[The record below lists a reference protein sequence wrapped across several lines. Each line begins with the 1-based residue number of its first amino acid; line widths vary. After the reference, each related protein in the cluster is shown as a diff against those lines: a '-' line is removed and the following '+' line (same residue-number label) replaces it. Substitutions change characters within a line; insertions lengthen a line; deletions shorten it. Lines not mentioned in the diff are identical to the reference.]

1 LTNLETT
8 TQTPSAMNVRKPST
22 TPEVVAD
29 YSCLAATSPLWHP
42 MEKRLY
48 WADAPRGR
56 LFRHTPSS
64 GTHELVHQGGGIAGL
79 TVQADGSLLL
89 FMDSGAVRV
98 WQESG
103 IRTIVEP
110 LTGEAGCRCGGV
122 IADPAGRV
130 LFTAVPASGRPG
142 SLYRLDTG
150 CTVVKLLDGIS
161 SPAGA
166 SFTPDGRALYL
177 TGHSGRA
184 ISLFEYEESTGA
196 VSNPQVFVTLPE
208 SLGAPRGLAVDAKG
222 FVWAAVQGGSCAVR
236 FSPAGREEQR
246 IYFPATL
253 VMGLAFGGEDQRDL
267 YVTTAGGDDK
277 KENGPGAGALYRV
290 RPGVRGTA
298 GLPSRVGL

>member
-1 LTNLETT
+1 
-8 TQTPSAMNVRKPST
+8 MKVRKPST

-29 YSCLAATSPLWHP
+29 YSCLAADSPLWHP
-42 MEKRLY
+42 LEKRLY

-64 GTHELVHQGGGIAGL
+64 RSHEQVHQGGSIAGL
-79 TVQADGSLLL
+79 TVQAEGSLLL

-98 WQESG
+98 WRESG
-103 IRTIVEP
+103 IRTIVES
-110 LTGEAGCRCGGV
+110 LTGEGDCRVGGV

-130 LFTAVPASGRPG
+130 LFTVVPAGGRPG
-142 SLYRLDTG
+142 SICRLGTDS
-150 CTVVKLLDGIS
+150 TVVKLLDGIL
-161 SPAGA
+161 SPGGA
-166 SFTPDGRALYL
+166 SFTADGRALYF
-177 TGHSGRA
+177 TGRSRRA
-184 ISLFEYEESTGA
+184 ISLFEYEQSTA
-196 VSNPQVFVTLPE
+196 ASNPRVFVTLPE
-208 SLGAPRGLAVDAKG
+208 SLGAPCGVAVDAKG
-222 FVWAAVQGGSCAVR
+222 FVWAAVQGGSCVVR

-253 VMGLAFGGEDQRDL
+253 VTGLAFGGEDQRDL

-298 GLPSRVGL
+298 CFPSRVGL